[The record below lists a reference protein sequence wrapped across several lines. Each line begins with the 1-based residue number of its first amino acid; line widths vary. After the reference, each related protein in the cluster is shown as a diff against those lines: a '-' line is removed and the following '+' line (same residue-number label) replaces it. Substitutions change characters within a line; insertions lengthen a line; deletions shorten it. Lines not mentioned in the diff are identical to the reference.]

1 MGMANYD
8 QEYYHDER
16 SGNSFMMLP
25 AGLVVGAALGPL
37 YFSNPRF
44 FVDVKDWLHET
55 ILSFIP
61 DYPEYVTYVMIGL
74 LLVALFL
81 LRGVLRKYW
90 MLAGLALGIALWIPM
105 GAHGTFYVPQ
115 VKTYFPNAEPELT
128 LIVARNPQ
136 FSAAR
141 NWAVETFPIP
151 PEAVP
156 SLSDALA
163 AEQAAEGAEASN

>member
-1 MGMANYD
+1 MANYD
-8 QEYYHDER
+8 QEYYDDER
-16 SGNSFMMLP
+16 SGNSFKMLP
-25 AGLVVGAALGPL
+25 AGMVVGTAIGPL

-44 FVDVKDWLHET
+44 FVDAKDWLHEL

-61 DYPEYVTYVMIGL
+61 DNPDYVNYVMIGL

-81 LRGVLRKYW
+81 LRGMLRKYW
-90 MLAGLALGIALWIPM
+90 LLAGLALGIALWIPL
-105 GAHGTFYVPQ
+105 GAHATFYVPE
-115 VKTYFPNAEPELT
+115 VKTFFPNAEPELT
-128 LIVARNPQ
+128 RIVAKNPQ
-136 FSAAR
+136 FTAAR

-163 AEQAAEGAEASN
+163 AEQAAEGAESTN